1 MTSVVCCICGKATSI
16 SPLIIEDAQALLLE
30 ASSKSRSV
38 YGGAQV
44 SAITDKDARYFSY
57 GIFQCQACEERFIGK
72 REYNGPWVAVY
83 PIPKEPVAE
92 EVPEPIKGEFEEAR
106 LCFNVEAYRAAV
118 AMCEI
123 AMEATWRDQ
132 ESSGLSELKEKG
144 IISLNLYDRANEIRL
159 WANVVKHELVPDA
172 VTKDDAAQLITYL
185 ESVLYHIYVEPAKLD
200 IVRRNR
206 KELKNKQLD

>member
-1 MTSVVCCICGKATSI
+1 MNKLFFSKLLASRDAFTVAPKSSQLLTKMPNI
-16 SPLIIEDAQALLLE
+16 SPTVSSNVRPAED
-30 ASSKSRSV
+30 K
-38 YGGAQV
+38 
-44 SAITDKDARYFSY
+44 
-57 GIFQCQACEERFIGK
+57 C
-72 REYNGPWVAVY
+72 
-83 PIPKEPVAE
+83 
-92 EVPEPIKGEFEEAR
+92 EFEEAR